1 MVPHWL
7 KTVLHL
13 HMDSI
18 ALSSHLSGLPTPISA
33 HFLLQCP
40 LALNHLCPQSYS
52 HSDVLCPVQWP
63 PGCSPHLCQQSAPLR
78 SNQPPQRSISVALQ
92 SSSTFRRPR
101 MQRSSARPQ
110 VPMFAHTGVGAH
122 VGPLLENALP
132 RPWRSATSSS
142 RSVGIIRRRRKQ
154 CGDPPGSSSFTG
166 TL

>member
-1 MVPHWL
+1 
-7 KTVLHL
+7 
-13 HMDSI
+13 MDSI

-33 HFLLQCP
+33 HSLLQCP

-78 SNQPPQRSISVALQ
+78 SKQPPQRSISVALQ
-92 SSSTFRRPR
+92 SSSTLLMRR

-132 RPWRSATSSS
+132 RPWGSASSSS
-142 RSVGIIRRRRKQ
+142 RSVGSIRRRSRRQ
-154 CGDPPGSSSFTG
+154 CSDPPLTSSFTG